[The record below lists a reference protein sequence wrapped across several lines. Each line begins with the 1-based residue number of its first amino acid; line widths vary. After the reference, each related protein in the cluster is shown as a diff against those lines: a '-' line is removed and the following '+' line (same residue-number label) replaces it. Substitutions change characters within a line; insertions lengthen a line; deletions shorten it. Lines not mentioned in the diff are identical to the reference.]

1 MKARDGEQGAIGRII
16 EGGDDRRLSVNGRMI
31 LIVAL
36 PCVFGSVVYRPFRD
50 PTTNQGDLDFV
61 ERVLFLGHLHFSFG
75 IGSDFLDEVAF
86 LRFSGN
92 NRDGIFATLEKAIK
106 IGHDVV
112 ATIL

>member
-1 MKARDGEQGAIGRII
+1 M
-16 EGGDDRRLSVNGRMI
+16 
-31 LIVAL
+31 
-36 PCVFGSVVYRPFRD
+36 
-50 PTTNQGDLDFV
+50 